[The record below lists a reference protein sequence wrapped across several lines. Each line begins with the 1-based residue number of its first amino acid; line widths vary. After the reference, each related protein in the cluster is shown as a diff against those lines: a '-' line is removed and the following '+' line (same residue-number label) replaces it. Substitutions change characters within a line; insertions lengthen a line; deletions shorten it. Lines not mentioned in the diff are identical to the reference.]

1 MFDPVGALLEDAV
14 EPANTDAVGL
24 FTEFLNDTLLLR
36 TEPPSDGECT
46 SPLLSGEGVWA
57 QHTPLGTR
65 LPPPLRADD
74 TLRSPPAVGRIVA
87 VAALERLDRSNKRAR
102 GSGTPMGMGS
112 PVSTVQD
119 LAALDEH
126 RCAPAPSP
134 RRLTGSTGSGTS
146 SPASAR
152 GSPQPAG
159 VPSRKNRPQRCC
171 KPRRAHQ
178 PPAPGEAASECM
190 PTARLSC
197 VQRRGSQVAY
207 LQIRAGERLVAQL
220 SRSRTPRRSDALC
233 DPHRRRLAR
242 RLERC
247 KRARRHLM
255 VAERGL
261 KIKTLDCALGA
272 RIYPCPR
279 CGPPLGSGKPDLR
292 L

>member
-178 PPAPGEAASECM
+178 PPAPGEA
-190 PTARLSC
+190 R
-197 VQRRGSQVAY
+197 V
-207 LQIRAGERLVAQL
+207 
-220 SRSRTPRRSDALC
+220 
-233 DPHRRRLAR
+233 
-242 RLERC
+242 
-247 KRARRHLM
+247 
-255 VAERGL
+255 
-261 KIKTLDCALGA
+261 
-272 RIYPCPR
+272 
-279 CGPPLGSGKPDLR
+279 
-292 L
+292 

>member
-74 TLRSPPAVGRIVA
+74 TLRSAVGRIVA

-119 LAALDEH
+119 LAALDEP

-178 PPAPGEAASECM
+178 PPAPGEA
-190 PTARLSC
+190 PRLSAC
-197 VQRRGSQVAY
+197 QRRGSAVCKDV
-207 LQIRAGERLVAQL
+207 GHK
-220 SRSRTPRRSDALC
+220 SRTCKFGPGKAADSNDVNAL
-233 DPHRRRLAR
+233 D
-242 RLERC
+242 
-247 KRARRHLM
+247 
-255 VAERGL
+255 V
-261 KIKTLDCALGA
+261 I
-272 RIYPCPR
+272 
-279 CGPPLGSGKPDLR
+279 
-292 L
+292 

>member
-46 SPLLSGEGVWA
+46 SPLLSGERVWA

-119 LAALDEH
+119 LAALDEP

-233 DPHRRRLAR
+233 DPHRR
-242 RLERC
+242 LERC

-255 VAERGL
+255 VAER
-261 KIKTLDCALGA
+261 T
-272 RIYPCPR
+272 
-279 CGPPLGSGKPDLR
+279 
-292 L
+292 

>member
-46 SPLLSGEGVWA
+46 SPLLSGESVWA

-178 PPAPGEAASECM
+178 PPAPGEA
-190 PTARLSC
+190 PRLSAC
-197 VQRRGSQVAY
+197 QRRGSAVCKDV
-207 LQIRAGERLVAQL
+207 GHK
-220 SRSRTPRRSDALC
+220 SRTCKFGPGKGSSPSCPAPARRGALTRYVILTGDALPA
-233 DPHRRRLAR
+233 DSNDAN
-242 RLERC
+242 
-247 KRARRHLM
+247 A
-255 VAERGL
+255 
-261 KIKTLDCALGA
+261 LDV
-272 RIYPCPR
+272 I
-279 CGPPLGSGKPDLR
+279 
-292 L
+292 

>member
-46 SPLLSGEGVWA
+46 SPLLSGERVWA

-74 TLRSPPAVGRIVA
+74 TLRSAVGRIVA

-112 PVSTVQD
+112 PVSTVKTWPRSTSPGAHRLRPRAAS
-119 LAALDEH
+119 LAAPLGH
-126 RCAPAPSP
+126 KQP
-134 RRLTGSTGSGTS
+134 R
-146 SPASAR
+146 SAR

-171 KPRRAHQ
+171 KPRHVTSRRRRQ
-178 PPAPGEAASECM
+178 AASECM
-190 PTARLSC
+190 
-197 VQRRGSQVAY
+197 QRRGSAVCKDV
-207 LQIRAGERLVAQL
+207 GHK
-220 SRSRTPRRSDALC
+220 SRTCKFGPGK
-233 DPHRRRLAR
+233 AR
-242 RLERC
+242 RPAVPLAC
-247 KRARRHLM
+247 
-255 VAERGL
+255 RGL
-261 KIKTLDCALGA
+261 
-272 RIYPCPR
+272 
-279 CGPPLGSGKPDLR
+279 
-292 L
+292 